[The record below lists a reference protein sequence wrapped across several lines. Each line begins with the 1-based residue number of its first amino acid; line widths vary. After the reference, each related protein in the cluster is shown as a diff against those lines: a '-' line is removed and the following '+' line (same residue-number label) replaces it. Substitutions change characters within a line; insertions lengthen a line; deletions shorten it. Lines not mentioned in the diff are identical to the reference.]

1 MPGRSRAWRSG
12 CRLVFASGSSRARPE
27 VNQRAAARI
36 LTALLLAA
44 CTGPAAAPP
53 SPLTAAPSATVE
65 SSPSLA
71 AATPSPEP
79 TATPRTHP
87 PAVASDPDTLALQI
101 VEAERAVRNQSVSGA
116 DLAWFGHLQQLTYRR
131 LAARPE
137 WHDAVLGAL
146 PAEMRVT
153 ATANADATAD
163 LRATVVPGPDLPT
176 AWRIVDPA
184 PLSDLNRYYRE
195 AETEFGVSWAY
206 LAAIHLVETRMG
218 RIRGTSIAG
227 AQGPMQF
234 MPATWKVWGEGDV
247 DSDRDA
253 IRAAARYLRANGAPG
268 NMAGALFRY
277 NQSQR
282 YVRAVTAY
290 AEVMRA
296 DPDAFRGYYHWQV
309 YYLTT
314 RGDIWLPVGYGR

>member
-1 MPGRSRAWRSG
+1 MS
-12 CRLVFASGSSRARPE
+12 
-27 VNQRAAARI
+27 
-36 LTALLLAA
+36 LLLAA
-44 CTGPAAAPP
+44 CTVSGGMPPSAVSAPP
-53 SPLTAAPSATVE
+53 TPPAEPPSAIVA
-65 SSPSLA
+65 S
-71 AATPSPEP
+71 ATPSPQP
-79 TATPRTHP
+79 IATSRPDP
-87 PAVASDPDTLALQI
+87 PVAASDPDSLALQI
-101 VEAERAVRNQSVSGA
+101 VGAERAVRDHNVTGA

-137 WHDAVLGAL
+137 WHDIVLGAL
-146 PAEMRVT
+146 PAGIRAT

-184 PLSDLNRYYRE
+184 PSDDLARYYRE
-195 AETEFGVSWAY
+195 AESEFGIPWAY

-218 RIRGTSIAG
+218 RIRGTSVAG

-234 MPATWKVWGEGDV
+234 MPATWKAYGEGDV
-247 DSDRDA
+247 NSDRDA
-253 IRAAARYLRANGAPG
+253 IRAAARYLRANGAPA

-290 AEVMRA
+290 AELMRA
-296 DPDAFRGYYHWQV
+296 DPDAYRGYYHWQV

-314 RGDIWLPVGYGR
+314 RGDILLPVGYGP

>member
-79 TATPRTHP
+79 AATPRTHP

-137 WHDAVLGAL
+137 WHD
-146 PAEMRVT
+146 
-153 ATANADATAD
+153 
-163 LRATVVPGPDLPT
+163 
-176 AWRIVDPA
+176 
-184 PLSDLNRYYRE
+184 
-195 AETEFGVSWAY
+195 
-206 LAAIHLVETRMG
+206 
-218 RIRGTSIAG
+218 
-227 AQGPMQF
+227 
-234 MPATWKVWGEGDV
+234 
-247 DSDRDA
+247 
-253 IRAAARYLRANGAPG
+253 
-268 NMAGALFRY
+268 
-277 NQSQR
+277 
-282 YVRAVTAY
+282 
-290 AEVMRA
+290 
-296 DPDAFRGYYHWQV
+296 
-309 YYLTT
+309 
-314 RGDIWLPVGYGR
+314 